1 MLFIKARRESN
12 AIAGRCF
19 SMTSE
24 ILSRPDAVD
33 FLEAIA
39 YVSSDMLK
47 SLVRTWLEET

>member
-1 MLFIKARRESN
+1 LFIKARRAFN
-12 AIAGRCF
+12 ALAGRRF
-19 SMTSE
+19 NVTGE

-47 SLVRTWLEET
+47 SFVRTWVEET